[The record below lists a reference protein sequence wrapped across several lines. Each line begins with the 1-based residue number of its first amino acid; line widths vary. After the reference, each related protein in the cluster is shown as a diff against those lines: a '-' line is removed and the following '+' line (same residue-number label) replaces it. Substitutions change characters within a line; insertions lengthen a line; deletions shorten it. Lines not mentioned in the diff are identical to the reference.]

1 MDWKAFKSSLF
12 ESAKVKIEAL
22 LSEGVAP
29 LYAAA
34 FFASYREQEGIISL
48 PSLAANNL
56 AMLNEEYPNRKQK
69 DEGFYSIKWNPAD
82 WHWNW
87 EPEDYGE
94 GRLTNYE
101 TQLETYS
108 NRGSVAMWNKAEE
121 RFVTTVVQV
130 AVALNKH
137 FAKDPRVL
145 KDFVVFFYDEE
156 GGAELARK
164 CMSARQ
170 FLHHFPEQDA
180 TEKERRRVATLPLA
194 EQTTYYVGRLGYYE
208 DINCEEAEQWLIA
221 CGAPAIPA
229 LLELFADDDRAWKIA
244 MILGLI
250 GEPNVETIAKL
261 RELLLLTRNKST
273 ANWCASALGYLGDFD
288 WLLAQ
293 SEMSKALEFIVV
305 GCCANFR
312 AFRDR
317 GAKSLHLDYSPL
329 EKLFQLH
336 PESITLAE
344 DVLKPGSSYC
354 EIVAAEIPEAL
365 RGLLS
370 PHPVIRRHAVSVLDN
385 RMLGESLGIDVI
397 KPIQVEV
404 TILAKNDK
412 DETVR
417 YLAELTLKSMKK
429 WRL

>member
-137 FAKDPRVL
+137 FAKDPAYLRIL
-145 KDFVVFFYDEE
+145 WCFFMMKKVV
-156 GGAELARK
+156 
-164 CMSARQ
+164 
-170 FLHHFPEQDA
+170 
-180 TEKERRRVATLPLA
+180 
-194 EQTTYYVGRLGYYE
+194 
-208 DINCEEAEQWLIA
+208 
-221 CGAPAIPA
+221 
-229 LLELFADDDRAWKIA
+229 
-244 MILGLI
+244 
-250 GEPNVETIAKL
+250 PN
-261 RELLLLTRNKST
+261 
-273 ANWCASALGYLGDFD
+273 W
-288 WLLAQ
+288 
-293 SEMSKALEFIVV
+293 
-305 GCCANFR
+305 
-312 AFRDR
+312 
-317 GAKSLHLDYSPL
+317 
-329 EKLFQLH
+329 
-336 PESITLAE
+336 
-344 DVLKPGSSYC
+344 PGSVC
-354 EIVAAEIPEAL
+354 Q
-365 RGLLS
+365 
-370 PHPVIRRHAVSVLDN
+370 HANSCITFPN
-385 RMLGESLGIDVI
+385 RMLQKKSVDV
-397 KPIQVEV
+397 
-404 TILAKNDK
+404 
-412 DETVR
+412 
-417 YLAELTLKSMKK
+417 
-429 WRL
+429 